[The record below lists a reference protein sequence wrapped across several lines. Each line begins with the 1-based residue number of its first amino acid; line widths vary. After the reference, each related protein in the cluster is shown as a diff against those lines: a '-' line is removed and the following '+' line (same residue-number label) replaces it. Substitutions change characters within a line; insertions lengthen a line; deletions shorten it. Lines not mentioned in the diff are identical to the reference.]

1 MKTSK
6 LFTIAILSIAA
17 LACSREND
25 NTAQGGKYITIK
37 AGIGEMTKVQTT
49 GNTAIFKEGDKLSLY
64 AWTGSAAAVSTDLV
78 VNGVKNTLGADGKWT
93 PEIQMLWA
101 DMITPHYFLGIYPAR
116 TVTNFT
122 ADAYE
127 LKPAE
132 YEASDLLVAT
142 NLGGLKAQNDPVALT
157 FDHMMAKLNV
167 NLTFR
172 NQWATEPTVTAVTAT
187 AKKSATVDYLSKLVT
202 ASGTAGAIAL
212 TSVKNSEWSGLQV
225 PQSGVHTITIT
236 IDGKDYVYTHNTDIP
251 LGSGK
256 FTTVNLIVGRDQ
268 INLATEITITDWA
281 SQGDAIEGDAEEED

>member
-1 MKTSK
+1 MKR
-6 LFTIAILSIAA
+6 LFILAVIAVMASA
-17 LACSREND
+17 ACSRENA
-25 NTAQGGKYITIK
+25 NTADGGKYITVQ
-37 AGIGEMTKVQTT
+37 ARIGGQTKVETI
-49 GNTAIFKEGDKLSLY
+49 GNVASFKEGDKLSLY
-64 AWTGSAAAVSTDLV
+64 AWTGSDAAVSTPLV
-78 VNGVKNTLGADGKWT
+78 VDGVKNTLGADGTWT

-101 DMITPHYFLGIYPAR
+101 DMVTPHYFLGIYPAR

-122 ADAYE
+122 ADSYE

-142 NLGGLKAQNDPVALT
+142 NVTGLKAQNDPVKLT

-172 NQWATEPTVTAVTAT
+172 NQWDGEPTVTAVSAT
-187 AKKSATVDYLSKLVT
+187 AKKTATIDYLNKLVT
-202 ASGTAGAIAL
+202 ATGSAAAVAL

-225 PQSGVHTITIT
+225 PQSGVKTITVT

-256 FTTVNLIVGRDQ
+256 FTTVNLVIGRDQ
-268 INLATEITITDWA
+268 IVLASDITITDWT
-281 SQGDAIEGDAEEED
+281 SQGDAIDGDVFKPAE